1 MLKIFQMIFQS
12 TAVKLLFR
20 FIASIASAIVVISG
34 FLYIMNLGQR
44 EKEEDLEEQKEDV
57 VIPPEDDVEE
67 NPNWMEQAG

>member
-1 MLKIFQMIFQS
+1 MIFQS

-67 NPNWMEQAG
+67 NPN

>member
-1 MLKIFQMIFQS
+1 MIFQS
-12 TAVKLLFR
+12 TAVRLLFR

-57 VIPPEDDVEE
+57 AIPPEDDVEE
-67 NPNWMEQAG
+67 NPN